1 VERLTRSVA
10 ARADAWCGGRV
21 ASALEGGYAPE
32 RVGEACVVHLRAL
45 V

>member
-1 VERLTRSVA
+1 MPWRVEK
-10 ARADAWCGGRV
+10 WCGGRL

-32 RVGEACVVHLRAL
+32 RVGEACVVHLQAL